1 MRRLAGLELKLPPLA
16 LAGAVAALMALAAR
30 GWPALGFALPAKPFA
45 VAALAA
51 AGAAIA
57 VLGVRAFRRA
67 RTTVDP
73 RVPHKAS
80 QLVRGGI
87 YRASRNPMYLGM
99 ALLLAAWGL
108 QLANLAAL
116 LGLPA
121 FVLYMN
127 RFQIRPEERLLGEKF
142 GPEFDQYR
150 AAVRRWL

>member
-1 MRRLAGLELKLPPLA
+1 MSSLELKVPPLA
-16 LAGAVAALMALAAR
+16 LVAAVAALMALLAR
-30 GWPALGFALPAKPFA
+30 WFPALDFTLPAKVVA

-51 AGAAIA
+51 AGATFAA
-57 VLGVRAFRRA
+57 LGVRAFVRA
-67 RTTVDP
+67 RTTLDP
-73 RVPHKAS
+73 RVPHES
-80 QLVRGGI
+80 SRLVRSGV

-99 ALLLAAWGL
+99 LLLLAAWGL
-108 QLANLAAL
+108 HLGNLAAL

-127 RFQIRPEERLLGEKF
+127 RFQIGPEERLLRQKF

>member
-1 MRRLAGLELKLPPLA
+1 MSSLELKVAPL
-16 LAGAVAALMALAAR
+16 LLVGAVAAAMALLAR
-30 GWPALGFALPAKPFA
+30 WLPALGFMLPARPLM

-51 AGAAIA
+51 AGATLA
-57 VLGVRAFRRA
+57 VLGVRAFVRA

-80 QLVRGGI
+80 QLVRGGV

-108 QLANLAAL
+108 QLGNLAAL

-127 RFQIRPEERLLGEKF
+127 RFQIGPEERLLRRKF
-142 GPEFDQYR
+142 GPEFDDYC

>member
-1 MRRLAGLELKLPPLA
+1 MSSLELKIPPL
-16 LAGAVAALMALAAR
+16 LLVSAVAAAMALLAR
-30 GWPALGFALPAKPFA
+30 WLPALGFTLPAKPLM

-57 VLGVRAFRRA
+57 VLGVRAFVRA

-73 RVPHKAS
+73 RVPHES
-80 QLVRGGI
+80 SRLVRGGV

-116 LGLPA
+116 LGLPL

-127 RFQIRPEERLLGEKF
+127 RFQIGPEERGLRRKF
-142 GPEFDQYR
+142 GSDFDQYR